1 MSKEIKHTP
10 PSTPFEPGFLERL
23 KDPDYTAELLN
34 VAIEEFYE
42 DGDIKSFNKILG
54 YIVKSGNLTRIS
66 KETNISRQQI
76 YRIINS
82 ESEVSLIKT
91 MKLLK
96 SLGYHLQIK
105 PIEKSA

>member
-1 MSKEIKHTP
+1 MNKGIKKVA
-10 PSTPFEPGFLERL
+10 PSTPFEPHFLESL
-23 KDPDYTAELLN
+23 KDPEFSAELLN

-54 YIVKSGNLTRIS
+54 YIVKSGNLSKIS
-66 KETNISRQQI
+66 KDTNISRQQI

-82 ESEVSLIKT
+82 ESEVSLVKT
-91 MKLLK
+91 MILLK
-96 SLGYHLQIK
+96 SLGYQLQIK